1 MNKTNHQN
9 ISVSKTNVI
18 ASSGLFKIELIE
30 ELGTDDYKPL
40 ITISHSLAEKYGEK
54 YILNETTIDKY
65 FNRSGSLPIIARFQK
80 NIIGYIIGMP
90 LELLSQEPWARMDDN
105 YGKFNTIYTYAF
117 VIQNDYKKNGY
128 AKILKKVYLN
138 WAKKRDGI
146 LYNTGHVKTGISL
159 NFKGQIDIVG
169 SVDNWQGTGKQFE
182 YYRRTL
188 DPENIYQKN
197 NRFIKLSHKRT

>member
-65 FNRSGSLPIIARFQK
+65 FNRSRSVKIFIYCGFVK
-80 NIIGYIIGMP
+80 NI
-90 LELLSQEPWARMDDN
+90 
-105 YGKFNTIYTYAF
+105 FFTIF
-117 VIQNDYKKNGY
+117 F
-128 AKILKKVYLN
+128 
-138 WAKKRDGI
+138 
-146 LYNTGHVKTGISL
+146 S
-159 NFKGQIDIVG
+159 
-169 SVDNWQGTGKQFE
+169 
-182 YYRRTL
+182 
-188 DPENIYQKN
+188 
-197 NRFIKLSHKRT
+197 

>member
-1 MNKTNHQN
+1 MNNTNHQN

-18 ASSGLFKIELIE
+18 ASSGLFKIELIK

-40 ITISHSLAEKYGEK
+40 ICISHSLAEKYGEK

-65 FNRSGSLPIIARFQK
+65 FNRSGTLPIIARFQN

-159 NFKGQIDIVG
+159 NFKGQIDIIG
-169 SVDNWQGTGKQFE
+169 RVDNWQGTGKKFE

-188 DPENIYQKN
+188 DPENIYQK
-197 NRFIKLSHKRT
+197 K